1 MFFEYTKNKYT
12 PKVTM
17 DIYQT
22 QVEKYI
28 NIVDDLKKNYEENNS
43 NKAEKIDM
51 EDELNQYI
59 DQHMDSLRL

>member
-1 MFFEYTKNKYT
+1 MYGFIQLIVYSFFVLAIIFIGHMFFEYTKNKYT

-28 NIVDDLKKNYEENNS
+28 NIVDDLKKNYEEN
-43 NKAEKIDM
+43 K
-51 EDELNQYI
+51 
-59 DQHMDSLRL
+59 